1 MQGVLLAERFRIRD
15 RLGAGGMGQVWSAQ
29 DERMRRD
36 VAVKIVHPQ
45 FGMDEAETQARFQ
58 REVQLAGRLSHQN
71 IVTVHDW
78 GEVSVDGR
86 HTLYL
91 VMELVPGVP
100 LHKRFRESLAPW
112 PLAVGWAAQISRAL
126 DAAHGRGVVH
136 RDIKPANVLL
146 TPEGTVKVL
155 DFGVAKF
162 MGETIGARDLTVTG
176 APLGS
181 PAYMSPEQ
189 AEGLRDLDHRSDLYS
204 LGCLLYHAVTGRPP
218 FASTTQWAVLRMQM
232 EDTPPAPDTLVEGLP
247 GGLND
252 LILSLLAKRPAD
264 RPPDAA
270 AVFDALCTVL
280 VDHAVT
286 LPAGD
291 ILDAARLGQGEAL
304 SGRLLDKAWGL
315 WRSTQRHGAAL
326 RAEAERL
333 RDEAAAD
340 ASTSRAE
347 GENIAVR
354 LRSEAAA
361 EAELLAASAVEAL
374 TAAREEAHRRRRE
387 AEELLGSARQE
398 ADRQR
403 EQARE
408 QSEELLASARK
419 RVEEAQ
425 AEAVRLVEEAD
436 RRATT
441 TVSKAE
447 RTAQR
452 VRDSVAGLREEAQ
465 EEIAGLRSAAEH
477 AAERMRAEATDETKA
492 YRAKTVELQEEARRL
507 RGEAGSLLA
516 ESELIRAQARR
527 EVDQQ
532 FADAVRAAGATEDGP
547 GEAAAPR
554 PSDTPAAGGIRAEP
568 LPDGRA
574 RAAAAVTS
582 PAFRLTRDRRGYDRA
597 QVDERVGRLLFARDG
612 ARERVAELRSR
623 IVEDLAPS
631 VTGRVSPGALDEAR
645 SLAESFIA
653 GAYTLADQEI
663 EARPVPLRPHP
674 YEFALI
680 RRGYDCNQVD
690 DRIVRLIAERDLAL
704 ARVTALERFSG
715 GRL

>member
-78 GEVSVDGR
+78 GEVPVDGR

-232 EDTPPAPDTLVEGLP
+232 EDTPPAPDTLVDGLP

-286 LPAGD
+286 LPGGD

-315 WRSTQRHGAAL
+315 WRSTERQSAVRWAEARDSADRV
-326 RAEAERL
+326 RAEAL
-333 RDEAAAD
+333 
-340 ASTSRAE
+340 
-347 GENIAVR
+347 
-354 LRSEAAA
+354 AAA
-361 EAELLAASAVEAL
+361 ERLATEGAETL
-374 TAAREEAHRRRRE
+374 TAAQEEAAWLRRE
-387 AEELLGSARQE
+387 AEELLGSAR
-398 ADRQR
+398 R
-403 EQARE
+403 EINQQLERTRE
-408 QSEELLASARK
+408 ENMELLASTSAL
-419 RVEEAQ
+419 VEDAKF
-425 AEAVRLVEEAD
+425 EAVRMAEEAEAGAERMRD
-436 RRATT
+436 AARREAVQQIEEAAATAGELLAKAEADADELRTTAQTDADKVRDEAIERATALRRH
-441 TVSKAE
+441 AE
-447 RTAQR
+447 DTLEHI
-452 VRDSVAGLREEAQ
+452 SVGADK
-465 EEIAGLRSAAEH
+465 IRSAAEADAGRLRAEARD
-477 AAERMRAEATDETKA
+477 AAERLIANA
-492 YRAKTVELQEEARRL
+492 V
-507 RGEAGSLLA
+507 A
-516 ESELIRAQARR
+516 ESERIRGEDGRAADGPFEAAPRTAAERLAARAFDDAEKHAGPVRPQAGKSPPFGFQLVRRGYVRDQVDKRIPQLVADRDSALARVAVLEGRAKEKLAAQSTELPIPVEAAWRQAADIIAAAYARADLAQARLPR
-527 EVDQQ
+527 TPPQ
-532 FADAVRAAGATEDGP
+532 ADSFELA
-547 GEAAAPR
+547 
-554 PSDTPAAGGIRAEP
+554 
-568 LPDGRA
+568 
-574 RAAAAVTS
+574 
-582 PAFRLTRDRRGYDRA
+582 RRGYDRE
-597 QVDERVGRLLFARDG
+597 QVDERVALLVADRD
-612 ARERVAELRSR
+612 S
-623 IVEDLAPS
+623 
-631 VTGRVSPGALDEAR
+631 
-645 SLAESFIA
+645 
-653 GAYTLADQEI
+653 
-663 EARPVPLRPHP
+663 
-674 YEFALI
+674 
-680 RRGYDCNQVD
+680 
-690 DRIVRLIAERDLAL
+690 AL
-704 ARVTALERFSG
+704 ARAAVLEG
-715 GRL
+715 LIAGRPWDPPQP